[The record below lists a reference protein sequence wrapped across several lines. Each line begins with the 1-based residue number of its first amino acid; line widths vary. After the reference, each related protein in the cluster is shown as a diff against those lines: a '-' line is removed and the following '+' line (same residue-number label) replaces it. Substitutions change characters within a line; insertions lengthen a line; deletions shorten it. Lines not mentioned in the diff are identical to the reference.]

1 MRVVSREEVQGIDIF
16 QGITGKILL
25 SGKKIMF
32 LLVEIEKGG
41 FVPMHSHSNEQF
53 GLCLKGRAEFRGE
66 EKTEIVQTGMFYALA
81 PNEPHSVQMIGDES
95 GLFLDVFSPPRE
107 DYLAKLRGVKK

>member
-1 MRVVSREEVQGIDIF
+1 MRVVSREEVQGMDIF

-25 SGKKIMF
+25 SGEKIML

-41 FVPMHSHSNEQF
+41 VAPMHSHSNEQF
-53 GLCLKGRAEFRGE
+53 GLCLRGKAEFRGE
-66 EKTEIVQTGMFYALA
+66 EKTEIVQKGMFYALA
-81 PNEPHSVQMIGDES
+81 PNEPHSVQMIGDEA

-107 DYLAKLRGVKK
+107 DYLAKMRNAKS

>member
-1 MRVVSREEVQGIDIF
+1 MKVVSREDVQGIELF
-16 QGITGKILL
+16 RGITGKILL
-25 SGKKIMF
+25 SGEKIMF

-41 FVPMHSHSNEQF
+41 LVPTHSHSNEQF
-53 GLCLKGRAEFRGE
+53 GLCLRGKAEFRNE

-81 PNEPHSVQMIGDES
+81 PNEPHSVQMLEDEP

-107 DYLAKLRGVKK
+107 DYLAKLRDVIK